1 MTPVRFFRVG
11 PSRASAI
18 QPCRGAAVLGPIG
31 QQRLEQG
38 ALCVV
43 EAAGEVALRLPPRPS
58 PARECQAFHQ
68 GGRGHVDAALLQ
80 VLDHRVGDRLAPVRA
95 CGAGRGRPDR
105 GAVVRLAH
113 APQVEQRRDLPRV
126 LTARAVPP
134 GVQRKDG
141 GLDAELVGDGLDDR
155 GGRRL
160 VQAQG
165 AAEVAYQGELHGEAE
180 LVV

>member
-1 MTPVRFFRVG
+1 M
-11 PSRASAI
+11 I
-18 QPCRGAAVLGPIG
+18 
-31 QQRLEQG
+31 
-38 ALCVV
+38 
-43 EAAGEVALRLPPRPS
+43 AGEVDVLPTERRS
-58 PARECQAFHQ
+58 VRE
-68 GGRGHVDAALLQ
+68 
-80 VLDHRVGDRLAPVRA
+80 
-95 CGAGRGRPDR
+95 
-105 GAVVRLAH
+105 
-113 APQVEQRRDLPRV
+113 LPRV

-155 GGRRL
+155 GVRRL